1 LIILEC
7 FLPSLLVAFVGTRV
21 ITTE

>member
-7 FLPSLLVAFVGTRV
+7 FLSSLLVAFIGTRV